1 MSHVSLKN
9 AHTRDDGQAIT
20 AIYCLILIKAAL
32 SSVLCMNNADVLAA
46 RPSRVVLLT
55 DRHLAYLFV
64 KQHSSTGVGLLVHA
78 LYGTLN

>member
-1 MSHVSLKN
+1 
-9 AHTRDDGQAIT
+9 
-20 AIYCLILIKAAL
+20 
-32 SSVLCMNNADVLAA
+32 MNNADVLAA